1 MILPIKPL
9 LYIAAPFLLFIGIV
23 FAVQT
28 TLGIDDLKA
37 CPDGP
42 QAVNSECKAVD
53 AIVAISGGDTDARTR
68 EAIELYKKGW
78 SDTLIFS
85 GAAEDKQGSSNA
97 AVMRQTAIKAGVPE
111 SAIQIEEYGADTAGN
126 ASGVAQ
132 IVDRQEYIRM
142 ILVTSPYHQRRAYME
157 FAQAMGPS
165 IKIINHPTAYDKYWL
180 PEVWWLNP
188 YSWYLAITELV
199 KMMYVKVA

>member
-1 MILPIKPL
+1 MIIPIKPL

-42 QAVNSECKAVD
+42 QAVNSECKAAD

-78 SDTLIFS
+78 SGKLIFS

-111 SAIQIEEYGADTAGN
+111 SAIQIEEYGSDTAGN

-132 IVDRQEYIRM
+132 IVDGQEYTRI

-165 IKIINHPTAYDKYWL
+165 VKIINHPTAYDKYWL
-180 PEVWWLNP
+180 SEVWWLNP